1 MAPVGS
7 YRKLLN
13 QEWVAPILS
22 RLQSYELCNL
32 EHLGVTRL
40 CQATFICQYAEGKYE
55 ENMVR
60 DNARGHCQV
69 HCQVMCA
76 ISRPFG
82 KTFFLNNS
90 GQFACMFG
98 SNKIFNFF
106 KKIRFCKLWK
116 SQSSSKKWH
125 TRLREKKV
133 VKAKVNC
140 TCLLVLHAKF
150 ETDLVKG

>member
-32 EHLGVTRL
+32 EHLGVTSL

-82 KTFFLNNS
+82 KTFS
-90 GQFACMFG
+90 
-98 SNKIFNFF
+98 
-106 KKIRFCKLWK
+106 
-116 SQSSSKKWH
+116 
-125 TRLREKKV
+125 
-133 VKAKVNC
+133 
-140 TCLLVLHAKF
+140 
-150 ETDLVKG
+150 